1 MKLYLNILYIKQLDF
16 ILFVFNNLKLKI
28 RYIIDKINIYNFSNS
43 YNHIILFF
51 CSLRSLKNNNL
62 INLIIFILQKLLLT
76 FI

>member
-28 RYIIDKINIYNFSNS
+28 RCVVDKINIYNFSNS

-51 CSLRSLKNNNL
+51 APYGR
-62 INLIIFILQKLLLT
+62 
-76 FI
+76 